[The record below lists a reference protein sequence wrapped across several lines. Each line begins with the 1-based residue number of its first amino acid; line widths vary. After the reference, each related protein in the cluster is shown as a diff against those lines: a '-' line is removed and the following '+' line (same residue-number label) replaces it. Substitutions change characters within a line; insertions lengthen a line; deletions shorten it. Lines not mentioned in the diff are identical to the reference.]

1 MTTISSGGAEGTTG
15 PHVPDGTLH
24 DYADAVLSDGE
35 REAVDAHLR
44 QCGDCRAR
52 LDRVRGL
59 LRGAAALARAVEP
72 ADDLWPGIRA
82 EIERR
87 KVVPIGG
94 GGGATA
100 GRPAWW
106 RAPAVRL
113 AAAGLALVA
122 LSSSATVAVMNWSGA
137 RGPAAAPAGT
147 TTAAAP
153 ADDPGHDDAA
163 VEFVRLEG
171 DYQRLARE
179 LEAALDA
186 RRDSLS
192 PETVATVERS
202 VRVIDAA
209 IAEARAALAREPGNR
224 ALVEMLTTS
233 YRQKLD
239 LLKRTSQMAAGA

>member
-1 MTTISSGGAEGTTG
+1 
-15 PHVPDGTLH
+15 
-24 DYADAVLSDGE
+24 
-35 REAVDAHLR
+35 
-44 QCGDCRAR
+44 
-52 LDRVRGL
+52 
-59 LRGAAALARAVEP
+59 
-72 ADDLWPGIRA
+72 
-82 EIERR
+82 
-87 KVVPIGG
+87 
-94 GGGATA
+94 
-100 GRPAWW
+100 
-106 RAPAVRL
+106 VRL

-122 LSSSATVAVMNWSGA
+122 LSSAATVAVMNWSDGR
-137 RGPAAAPAGT
+137 RGPAASETAEAP
-147 TTAAAP
+147 P
-153 ADDPGHDDAA
+153 AHDPRHDAA

-179 LEAALDA
+179 LEGALAA